1 MQIAVFRS
9 AFLRRLIIQSER
21 IARLPARTTNNQTI
35 KMKRSPKHL
44 NPVLHYFILTAFV
57 FSIST
62 TGFAQLRDTTVKFI
76 NEHPNIVK
84 LSISSWLLYP
94 NSFHMGYERVLNA
107 NHSIYI
113 FGGYNEFP
121 VKLNLG
127 IQNTNFT
134 DARNKTGYSIGAE
147 YRFYLPKENKYN
159 APHGIYLAPYI
170 SYYKFSSN
178 NTLTHTD
185 SSGAKS
191 NAALAMSIGLLN
203 VGFELGYQFVIAK
216 RFIIDAEMFGPSF
229 TYYSFKADISGNI
242 EGSTQ
247 NETLQAVLDALKAK
261 FPLLSDLSS
270 SKQVYSSGS
279 ATEKFPAIGFRYAV
293 SIGYRF

>member
-1 MQIAVFRS
+1 MNSILRDLRFR
-9 AFLRRLIIQSER
+9 
-21 IARLPARTTNNQTI
+21 
-35 KMKRSPKHL
+35 
-44 NPVLHYFILTAFV
+44 
-57 FSIST
+57 FSIIVIVMIVVSQS
-62 TGFAQLRDTTVKFI
+62 GFGQIRDTAVKYV

-84 LSISSWLLYP
+84 FSISSWLLYP
-94 NSFHMGYERVLNA
+94 NSFHVGYERVLNE

-121 VKLNLG
+121 IKLNLG

-134 DARNKTGYSIGAE
+134 NARNKTGYSIGAE
-147 YRFYLPKENKYN
+147 FRFYLPKENKYSG
-159 APHGIYLAPYI
+159 PHGIYLAPYI
-170 SYYKFSSN
+170 SYYSFSSD

-185 SSGAKS
+185 SSGNKTFAG
-191 NAALAMSIGLLN
+191 LAMNIALLN
-203 VGFELGYQFVIAK
+203 VGFELGYQFVISK

-229 TYYSFKADISGNI
+229 TYYSFKANINGNI
-242 EGSTQ
+242 AGSTQ

-270 SKQVYSSGS
+270 SKQIYSSGS

>member
-1 MQIAVFRS
+1 MKQLTLKYSRS
-9 AFLRRLIIQSER
+9 YLRFYITTSFALFLSVC
-21 IARLPARTTNNQTI
+21 
-35 KMKRSPKHL
+35 S
-44 NPVLHYFILTAFV
+44 
-57 FSIST
+57 
-62 TGFAQLRDTTVKFI
+62 FAQMRDTTVKYV
-76 NEHPNIVK
+76 NEHPNIIK

-94 NSFHMGYERVLNA
+94 SSFHMGYERVLDA

-113 FGGYNEFP
+113 FGGYNQFP
-121 VKLNLG
+121 VKLDLG
-127 IQNTNFT
+127 IQSTSFT

-170 SYYKFSSN
+170 SYYNFSSN

-185 SSGAKS
+185 TNGVKTSA
-191 NAALAMSIGLLN
+191 NLDMSIGLLN

-229 TYYSFKADISGNI
+229 TYYSFEAVIHGNI
-242 EGSTQ
+242 AGSTQ

-261 FPLLSDLSS
+261 FPLLNDLSS
-270 SKQVYSSGS
+270 SKQVYSNGS
-279 ATEKFPAIGFRYAV
+279 ATEKFPAVGFRYAV

>member
-1 MQIAVFRS
+1 MSKSIH
-9 AFLRRLIIQSER
+9 FLRPRFFISLGILI
-21 IARLPARTTNNQTI
+21 TI
-35 KMKRSPKHL
+35 H
-44 NPVLHYFILTAFV
+44 I
-57 FSIST
+57 
-62 TGFAQLRDTTVKFI
+62 TGFGQMKDTTSKFA

-94 NSFHMGYERVLNA
+94 NSLHMGYERVLNE

-113 FGGYNEFP
+113 FGGYNQFP
-121 VKLNLG
+121 VKLDLG
-127 IQNTNFT
+127 LQSTNFT
-134 DARNKTGYSIGAE
+134 DARNKTGYTIGAE
-147 YRFYLPKENKYN
+147 FRFYLPKENKYN

-170 SYYKFSSN
+170 SYYNFSSN

-185 SSGAKS
+185 SSGNKS
-191 NAALAMSIGLLN
+191 SASLAMSIGLLN

-229 TYYSFKADISGNI
+229 TYYSFQADIKGNI
-242 EGSTQ
+242 EGFTQ

-261 FPLLSDLSS
+261 FPLLNDLSS
-270 SKQVYSSGS
+270 SKQVYKSGS
-279 ATEKFPAIGFRYAV
+279 ATEKFPAVGFRYAV

>member
-1 MQIAVFRS
+1 MRQLIQKYFR
-9 AFLRRLIIQSER
+9 AYRRFYI
-21 IARLPARTTNNQTI
+21 
-35 KMKRSPKHL
+35 
-44 NPVLHYFILTAFV
+44 
-57 FSIST
+57 T
-62 TGFAQLRDTTVKFI
+62 TGFALILSLCGFAQMRDTTVKYV
-76 NEHPNIVK
+76 NEHPNIIK

-113 FGGYNEFP
+113 FGGYNQFP
-121 VKLNLG
+121 VKLDLG
-127 IQNTNFT
+127 IQGTNFT
-134 DARNKTGYSIGAE
+134 DARNKTGYTIGAE

-159 APHGIYLAPYI
+159 APHGIYLAPYV
-170 SYYKFSSN
+170 SYYNFSSN

-185 SSGAKS
+185 SNGAKTS
-191 NAALAMSIGLLN
+191 ANLNMGISLLN

-229 TYYSFKADISGNI
+229 TYYSFQAGINGNLA
-242 EGSTQ
+242 GSTQ

-261 FPLLSDLSS
+261 FPLLNDLSS
-270 SKQVYSSGS
+270 SKQVYKNGS
-279 ATEKFPAIGFRYAV
+279 ASEKFPAVGFRYAV

>member
-1 MQIAVFRS
+1 MNRIIHN
-9 AFLRRLIIQSER
+9 LRLR
-21 IARLPARTTNNQTI
+21 
-35 KMKRSPKHL
+35 
-44 NPVLHYFILTAFV
+44 
-57 FSIST
+57 FSIPFMLLISISQS
-62 TGFAQLRDTTVKFI
+62 GFSQLRDTAVKYV

-84 LSISSWLLYP
+84 VSISNWLLYP
-94 NSFHMGYERVLNA
+94 NSFHMGYERVLNE

-134 DARNKTGYSIGAE
+134 NAKNRTGYAIGAE
-147 YRFYLPKENKYN
+147 FRFYLPKENKYSG
-159 APHGIYLAPYI
+159 AHGIYLAPYI
-170 SYYKFSSN
+170 SYYNFSSD

-185 SSGAKS
+185 SSGNKS
-191 NAALAMSIGLLN
+191 SASLAMSIGLFN

-229 TYYSFKADISGNI
+229 TYYSFQANISGNI
-242 EGSTQ
+242 AGSIQ

-270 SKQVYSSGS
+270 SKQIYSSGS

-293 SIGYRF
+293 SIGYKF

>member
-1 MQIAVFRS
+1 
-9 AFLRRLIIQSER
+9 
-21 IARLPARTTNNQTI
+21 
-35 KMKRSPKHL
+35 MKRLSKGYYCL
-44 NPVLHYFILTAFV
+44 SIRFWIVVV
-57 FSIST
+57 FFMSIDFY
-62 TGFAQLRDTTVKFI
+62 GYCQMRDTTLNAKVKY
-76 NEHPNIVK
+76 PNIIK

-94 NSFHMGYERVLNA
+94 NSFHMGYERVLNP

-113 FGGYNEFP
+113 FGGYNQFP
-121 VKLNLG
+121 VKLDLNLSD
-127 IQNTNFT
+127 TRFS
-134 DARNKTGYSIGAE
+134 DSRNKSGYSFGAE
-147 YRFYLPKENKYN
+147 FRFYLPKENKYN

-185 SSGAKS
+185 SAGNQSS
-191 NAALAMSIGLLN
+191 AALAMSISLLN

-229 TYYSFKADISGNI
+229 TYYSFQANISGQLN
-242 EGSTQ
+242 GLDQ
-247 NETLQAVLDALKAK
+247 NETLQAVLNALKTK

-270 SKQVYSSGS
+270 SKQIYSSGA

-293 SIGYRF
+293 SIGFMF

>member
-1 MQIAVFRS
+1 MNRFIPY
-9 AFLRRLIIQSER
+9 LRLRLVTI
-21 IARLPARTTNNQTI
+21 TT
-35 KMKRSPKHL
+35 
-44 NPVLHYFILTAFV
+44 ILI
-57 FSIST
+57 SISIS
-62 TGFAQLRDTTVKFI
+62 GLGQMKDTTTKYL

-94 NSFHMGYERVLNA
+94 SSVHMGYERVLNR
-107 NHSIYI
+107 NQSLYI
-113 FGGYNEFP
+113 FGGYNQFP
-121 VKLNLG
+121 VKLDIGL
-127 IQNTNFT
+127 QNTNFT
-134 DARNKTGYSIGAE
+134 NAKNKTGYTIGAE
-147 YRFYLPKENKYN
+147 FRFYLPKENKYD

-170 SYYKFSSN
+170 SYYNFSSD

-185 SSGAKS
+185 SSGNKS
-191 NAALAMSIGLLN
+191 SASLAMNVNLLN
-203 VGFELGYQFVIAK
+203 VGFELGYQFVIGK

-229 TYYSFKADISGNI
+229 TYYSFKADINGNI
-242 EGSTQ
+242 AGSTQ

-279 ATEKFPAIGFRYAV
+279 ATEKFPAIGFRYTV

>member
-1 MQIAVFRS
+1 MN
-9 AFLRRLIIQSER
+9 RLI
-21 IARLPARTTNNQTI
+21 
-35 KMKRSPKHL
+35 
-44 NPVLHYFILTAFV
+44 HYLRQRFFISTVILIT
-57 FSIST
+57 IST
-62 TGFAQLRDTTVKFI
+62 TGFGQLRDTTLKYV

-84 LSISSWLLYP
+84 VSISSWLLYP
-94 NSFHMGYERVLNA
+94 SSFHMGYERVLNQ

-121 VKLNLG
+121 IKLNLG

-134 DARNKTGYSIGAE
+134 AARNKTGYSIGAE
-147 YRFYLPKENKYN
+147 YRFYLPKENKYSG
-159 APHGIYLAPYI
+159 PHGIYLAPYI
-170 SYYKFSSN
+170 SYYDFSSN

-185 SSGAKS
+185 SNGNKTSAS
-191 NAALAMSIGLLN
+191 LAMNIDLLN
-203 VGFELGYQFVIAK
+203 IGFELGYQFVIGK

-229 TYYSFKADISGNI
+229 TYYSFKANMNGNI
-242 EGSTQ
+242 AGSTQ

-270 SKQVYSSGS
+270 SKEVVSSGS

>member
-1 MQIAVFRS
+1 MNILIHYPR
-9 AFLRRLIIQSER
+9 LRFY
-21 IARLPARTTNNQTI
+21 AAT
-35 KMKRSPKHL
+35 
-44 NPVLHYFILTAFV
+44 VILMSVNLAGFGQMRD
-57 FSIST
+57 ST
-62 TGFAQLRDTTVKFI
+62 LKFA

-84 LSISSWLLYP
+84 VSISSWLLYP
-94 NSFHMGYERVLNA
+94 SSFHMGYERVLDQ

-121 VKLNLG
+121 IKLNLG

-147 YRFYLPKENKYN
+147 YRFYLPKENKYSG
-159 APHGIYLAPYI
+159 PHGIYLAPYI
-170 SYYKFSSN
+170 SYYDFSSN

-185 SSGAKS
+185 SNGNKS
-191 NAALAMSIGLLN
+191 SANVAMNIDLLN
-203 VGFELGYQFVIAK
+203 IGFELGYQFVIGK

-229 TYYSFKADISGNI
+229 TYYSFKATMNGNI
-242 EGSTQ
+242 AGSTQ

-270 SKQVYSSGS
+270 SKQVYKNGS

>member
-1 MQIAVFRS
+1 MN
-9 AFLRRLIIQSER
+9 RLI
-21 IARLPARTTNNQTI
+21 
-35 KMKRSPKHL
+35 
-44 NPVLHYFILTAFV
+44 HYLRQRFFISTVILIT
-57 FSIST
+57 IST
-62 TGFAQLRDTTVKFI
+62 TGFGQLRDTTLKYV

-84 LSISSWLLYP
+84 VSISSWLLYP
-94 NSFHMGYERVLNA
+94 SSFHMGYERVLNQ

-121 VKLNLG
+121 IKLNLG

-134 DARNKTGYSIGAE
+134 AARNKTGYSIGAE
-147 YRFYLPKENKYN
+147 YRFYLPKENKYSG
-159 APHGIYLAPYI
+159 PHGIYLAPYI
-170 SYYKFSSN
+170 SYYDFSSN

-185 SSGAKS
+185 SNGNKTSAS
-191 NAALAMSIGLLN
+191 LAMNIDLLN
-203 VGFELGYQFVIAK
+203 IGFELGYQFVIGK

-229 TYYSFKADISGNI
+229 TYYSFKANMNGNI
-242 EGSTQ
+242 AGSTQ

-270 SKQVYSSGS
+270 SKEVVSSGS

-293 SIGYRF
+293 SIGYKF

>member
-1 MQIAVFRS
+1 MN
-9 AFLRRLIIQSER
+9 RLI
-21 IARLPARTTNNQTI
+21 
-35 KMKRSPKHL
+35 
-44 NPVLHYFILTAFV
+44 HYLRQRFFISTVILIT
-57 FSIST
+57 IST
-62 TGFAQLRDTTVKFI
+62 TGFGQLRDTTLKYV

-84 LSISSWLLYP
+84 VSISSWLLYP
-94 NSFHMGYERVLNA
+94 SSFHMGYERVLNQ

-121 VKLNLG
+121 IKLNLG

-147 YRFYLPKENKYN
+147 YRFYLPKENKYSG
-159 APHGIYLAPYI
+159 PHGIYLAPYI
-170 SYYKFSSN
+170 SYYDFSSN

-185 SSGAKS
+185 SNGNKTSAS
-191 NAALAMSIGLLN
+191 LAMNIDLLN
-203 VGFELGYQFVIAK
+203 IGFELGYQFVIGK

-229 TYYSFKADISGNI
+229 TYYSFKANMNGNI
-242 EGSTQ
+242 AGSTQ

-270 SKQVYSSGS
+270 SKEVVSSGS